1 MDISPHITVA
11 LKPEFY
17 KSSMKMDALQ
27 PGSTLKLKI
36 IDLTGKRAL
45 IDFGTFR
52 TTADIKIPVAL
63 GQELTVKV
71 LETGKQLK
79 LGVMNTDQKNLIG
92 SQVSGQRLEA
102 PAADN
107 LSQAQSELSRILNQG
122 QGQTGSPKI
131 PLSVF
136 NVLASLN
143 SHFEPFQIN
152 EIITELISRLKAYFE
167 NSGIFFEHSLARII
181 SQVREEKD
189 GDSTRN
195 RADLS
200 EIKAVLNRDLKPNL
214 LLLQHF
220 IKEKEILQNIFGP
233 GKLAALKGAIDTLLL
248 DITQQQGR
256 AVRQLESAAPFQVFS
271 FNLPIK
277 EDNQVA
283 RLKVFYEKKKTS
295 ETRRGF
301 QISLLLSMDR
311 LGDVRTDLFLLSN
324 NLTLTFY
331 VTEPSAKLKI
341 AENFQELEGLL
352 AEFFDQVQVSV
363 KVSEKRVRD
372 FDRQDVQLDDRHRVD
387 LRI

>member
-1 MDISPHITVA
+1 M
-11 LKPEFY
+11 
-17 KSSMKMDALQ
+17 
-27 PGSTLKLKI
+27 
-36 IDLTGKRAL
+36 
-45 IDFGTFR
+45 
-52 TTADIKIPVAL
+52 
-63 GQELTVKV
+63 
-71 LETGKQLK
+71 
-79 LGVMNTDQKNLIG
+79 
-92 SQVSGQRLEA
+92 
-102 PAADN
+102 
-107 LSQAQSELSRILNQG
+107 
-122 QGQTGSPKI
+122 
-131 PLSVF
+131 
-136 NVLASLN
+136 LASLN

-152 EIITELISRLKAYFE
+152 GIITELLPRLKAYFE

-189 GDSTRN
+189 GDPTRN
-195 RADLS
+195 LADLS

-214 LLLQHF
+214 LLLLHF

-233 GKLAALKGAIDTLLL
+233 GKLAALKGTIDTLLL

-271 FNLPIK
+271 FNLPLK

-295 ETRRGF
+295 ETSRGF

-324 NLTLTFY
+324 NHTLTFY

-341 AENFQELEGLL
+341 AKNFQELQGLL
-352 AEFFDQVQVSV
+352 GEFFDQVRVSV
-363 KVSEKRVRD
+363 KVSEKSVKD

>member
-1 MDISPHITVA
+1 MDTTSQITVA
-11 LKPEFY
+11 VKPEFY
-17 KSSMKMDALQ
+17 PSKEKLGGLE

-36 IDLTGKRAL
+36 IELNGKRAL

-52 TTADIKIPVAL
+52 TTADIKIPVTI

-71 LETGKQLK
+71 IESGEQLK
-79 LGVMNTDQKNLIG
+79 LGVMNTDQKNFIP

-102 PAADN
+102 PAASN
-107 LSQAQSELSRILNQG
+107 LSLAQNELSRILNQG
-122 QGQTGSPKI
+122 QGQTGNPKI

-136 NVLASLN
+136 NLFASLN
-143 SHFEPFQIN
+143 NHFEPFQFN
-152 EIITELISRLKAYFE
+152 EMITELLPRLKAYFE

-181 SQVREEKD
+181 FQIREEKD
-189 GDSTRN
+189 GGSTRN
-195 RADLS
+195 LADLS
-200 EIKAVLNRDLKPNL
+200 EIKAVFNRDLKPNL

-220 IKEKEILQNIFGP
+220 IEEKKILQNIFGP
-233 GKLAALKGAIDTLLL
+233 GKLAVLKGSIDTLLS

-256 AVRQLESAAPFQVFS
+256 AIRQLESAAPFQVFS
-271 FNLPIK
+271 FNLPLK
-277 EDNQVA
+277 GDNQVA

-295 ETRRGF
+295 GTRRGF

-331 VTEPSAKLKI
+331 VTKPLAKSKI
-341 AENFQELEGLL
+341 EGNFQELEGVLY
-352 AEFFDQVQVSV
+352 EFFDQVQVNV
-363 KVSEKRVRD
+363 KVSEKRVKD
-372 FDRQDVQLDDRHRVD
+372 FDRQDGQSDDHHRVD

>member
-200 EIKAVLNRDLKPNL
+200 EIKAVLNR
-214 LLLQHF
+214 
-220 IKEKEILQNIFGP
+220 
-233 GKLAALKGAIDTLLL
+233 
-248 DITQQQGR
+248 
-256 AVRQLESAAPFQVFS
+256 
-271 FNLPIK
+271 
-277 EDNQVA
+277 
-283 RLKVFYEKKKTS
+283 
-295 ETRRGF
+295 
-301 QISLLLSMDR
+301 
-311 LGDVRTDLFLLSN
+311 
-324 NLTLTFY
+324 
-331 VTEPSAKLKI
+331 
-341 AENFQELEGLL
+341 
-352 AEFFDQVQVSV
+352 
-363 KVSEKRVRD
+363 
-372 FDRQDVQLDDRHRVD
+372 
-387 LRI
+387 